1 MPGCVHLDGEC
12 LGRRCCCDRFW
23 WCPEQRAR
31 LVLAFSRGPDDDPAG
46 MLAPE
51 PGGGFLAARLVTWC
65 VATQAAIC
73 GGHGAAATDA
83 MARVMTAATGVIW
96 GPVIAL
102 PASSSVP
109 DSARGAAGYGPASVH
124 RKSGI
129 DILAQRL
136 VARVI
141 RTGGVLELD
150 TEDDETDYKRLITAS
165 KRAPNLPFGKQL
177 RIRTVGPY
185 LSD

>member
-1 MPGCVHLDGEC
+1 
-12 LGRRCCCDRFW
+12 
-23 WCPEQRAR
+23 
-31 LVLAFSRGPDDDPAG
+31 
-46 MLAPE
+46 
-51 PGGGFLAARLVTWC
+51 
-65 VATQAAIC
+65 
-73 GGHGAAATDA
+73 
-83 MARVMTAATGVIW
+83 
-96 GPVIAL
+96 
-102 PASSSVP
+102 
-109 DSARGAAGYGPASVH
+109 VH

>member
-1 MPGCVHLDGEC
+1 
-12 LGRRCCCDRFW
+12 
-23 WCPEQRAR
+23 
-31 LVLAFSRGPDDDPAG
+31 
-46 MLAPE
+46 MLALE
-51 PGGGFLAARLVTWC
+51 PGG
-65 VATQAAIC
+65 
-73 GGHGAAATDA
+73 
-83 MARVMTAATGVIW
+83 

-109 DSARGAAGYGPASVH
+109 DSARGAAGYSPASVY

-141 RTGGVLELD
+141 RAGGVLELN